1 MKREYKTQNEIFSL
15 NSTIESTKIH
25 IPFAIVSISICKIKI
40 KCYDGNF
47 GSRDIYGDKKIGTGT
62 GFFIKFKDPNSDNRF
77 KYFLMTCEH
86 VIQKEIIEE
95 EPIEFDI
102 VYFYEKYSKKFK
114 FKKSERFIK
123 EYRSDYNIDIT
134 IVEIKP
140 NEIPV
145 ILFLEPD
152 YNINNYQK
160 YLNNEIIVHQYPKGL
175 EQCVSQ
181 GKIIKIN
188 NKEITHES
196 STEPGSSGSP
206 IVIKNQIEVIGVHKS
221 GNEEDKMNF
230 GNLIID
236 VIKDVEKIRDVD
248 YILEEGINKNNYTAQ
263 KVTIIKTGD
272 SRKYTNY
279 PYEILLKKLNE
290 KMIDF
295 SVTNTENN
303 IKYSKRI
310 NYNNLGK
317 KFEQFD
323 YEIYYFNINENN
335 NFLIIT
341 LNNKQIYQLDKANE
355 SKENYIIAKVSVE
368 VPRNKNKLV
377 QIINSFENSIREN
390 QYEQTNRKINPN
402 KPYSEIMDFAKNYE
416 NENEIKDN
424 CQILINSKK
433 IPFTY
438 KYEFQY
444 SGTYTIKYI
453 FPKKLTKADY
463 LFYNCNLLNSIDLSH
478 FKTDKIT
485 NMESM
490 FEGCTFLS
498 EVNLTNINTINVN
511 NMFSMFKKCGSLN
524 FLDFSS
530 FNTQNVTNMRMMF
543 EECKSLSTLD
553 LSYFDTKN
561 VTAMRSMFD
570 MCSSLKDLDLS
581 SFKTPKLIDISFMFY
596 CCYSLNSI
604 DLYNFNTEN
613 VVDQDKVF
621 YNCNKIDKDKVRTKD
636 DNILY
641 ALSKCQIF

>member
-1 MKREYKTQNEIFSL
+1 
-15 NSTIESTKIH
+15 
-25 IPFAIVSISICKIKI
+25 
-40 KCYDGNF
+40 
-47 GSRDIYGDKKIGTGT
+47 
-62 GFFIKFKDPNSDNRF
+62 
-77 KYFLMTCEH
+77 MTCEH

-114 FKKSERFIK
+114 FKKSQRFTK
-123 EYRSDYNIDIT
+123 EYMSDYNIDIT

-160 YLNNEIIVHQYPKGL
+160 YLNNEIIVHHYPQAL

-196 STEPGSSGSP
+196 STEQGSSGSP

-221 GNEEDKMNF
+221 GSEENKLNC

-248 YILEEGINKNNYTAQ
+248 YILEEDINKYNYTAQ
-263 KVTIIKTGD
+263 KVTIIKTGN
-272 SRKYTNY
+272 SRKYTKY

-295 SVTNTENN
+295 SVTNAENN
-303 IKYSKRI
+303 IKYSKRVK
-310 NYNNLGK
+310 YKNLQK
-317 KFEQFD
+317 KFEEFD
-323 YEIYYFNINENN
+323 YEIYYYNINEIN
-335 NFLIIT
+335 NFLIIE

-368 VPRNKNKLV
+368 VSKNTNKPV

-390 QYEQTNRKINPN
+390 QYEQINRKINPN
-402 KPYSEIMDFAKNYE
+402 KPYSEIMDIAKNYE

-433 IPFTY
+433 ISFAY
-438 KYEFQY
+438 KYQFQY

-453 FPKKLTKADY
+453 FSKKLTKADN

-485 NMESM
+485 NMES
-490 FEGCTFLS
+490 
-498 EVNLTNINTINVN
+498 I
-511 NMFSMFKKCGSLN
+511 FK
-524 FLDFSS
+524 
-530 FNTQNVTNMRMMF
+530 
-543 EECKSLSTLD
+543 
-553 LSYFDTKN
+553 
-561 VTAMRSMFD
+561 
-570 MCSSLKDLDLS
+570 
-581 SFKTPKLIDISFMFY
+581 
-596 CCYSLNSI
+596 
-604 DLYNFNTEN
+604 
-613 VVDQDKVF
+613 
-621 YNCNKIDKDKVRTKD
+621 
-636 DNILY
+636 
-641 ALSKCQIF
+641 